1 LRDAPVEGRSAPER
15 AASRRKTARL
25 EFLNEGTLSAATV
38 LARGRT
44 GITPIIR
51 ESRCDP
57 WHSSA
62 EMRCLIRYFSR
73 AASMGQFAQGS
84 VRDAAVLSRD
94 LAFLG
99 PLLPLLDISRHVLR
113 VQRPFSCLHSMSS

>member
-1 LRDAPVEGRSAPER
+1 MRDAPVEGPSAPER
-15 AASRRKTARL
+15 AASRRKTAHP

-38 LARGRT
+38 RAR
-44 GITPIIR
+44 ITPIIR

-84 VRDAAVLSRD
+84 VRDDAVLSRD

-99 PLLPLLDISRHVLR
+99 PLQALLDISRHVLR